1 MLKSFKMSFI
11 KKVKTVNDVM
21 SFCSTIF
28 TKWKVVIGNIRRIR
42 LSFSFMSEKQVTF
55 CFCFQLHSSVVY
67 ACPY

>member
-42 LSFSFMSEKQVTF
+42 LSFSFMSEK
-55 CFCFQLHSSVVY
+55 
-67 ACPY
+67 